1 MAQAQNLVNAP
12 AGRRLCAALLD
23 AVPYLIA
30 YLVLTVQLAGELV
43 QGVSGA
49 TMSITAVV
57 LPSVFMFAYALFLW
71 GWEAMTGKTP
81 GNLLLGI
88 RTTNEDGF
96 APGWGRVFVRRLII
110 GLSNVVPLAGPI
122 VVLLSNLWDSQAQR
136 QGWHDKIAKTL
147 VVDVRSGRNPITTGG
162 LFGPAAFAPQSND
175 PQQPATGYR
184 QSPVTAP
191 GEARFDEQF
200 DAQGYP
206 LPAQRADAGFDQ
218 APKGPIT
225 GVPGSLSGASAPHA
239 SAASAAPAAPV
250 APHSAPS
257 ASSARE
263 TSTASTG
270 SPVQLP
276 PPPPSGPT
284 AESVIVTAAADQQGS
299 PEFQATAMAEQ
310 DSDQTMLHAPTLA
323 EEAALLAFD
332 DGQSTLLRETV
343 LIGRNPAP
351 APGEGPVD
359 LVNFADM
366 GRSVSK
372 THLAVTLLAGQVW
385 VTDRNSTN
393 GSGVTGIGSGFR
405 QLEAG
410 VPEPV
415 RFGDTVHFGDRSFEV
430 RRP

>member
-30 YLVLTVQLAGELV
+30 YAVLLVQISGELV

-57 LPSVFMFAYALFLW
+57 LPSVFMLAYALFLW

-147 VVDVRSGRNPITTGG
+147 VVDVRTGRNPITTGG

-184 QSPVTAP
+184 PSPVTDPAD
-191 GEARFDEQF
+191 ARFDERF

-206 LPAQRADAGFDQ
+206 LPAQRPEPRFDQ
-218 APKGPIT
+218 ALKGPIT
-225 GVPGSLSGASAPHA
+225 GVPGSLSGASAPQT
-239 SAASAAPAAPV
+239 PAAPV
-250 APHSAPS
+250 APHSGPS
-257 ASSARE
+257 ASSAQE

-270 SPVQLP
+270 SPVRLP

-284 AESVIVTAAADQQGS
+284 AEPVIPAAAADQPGS
-299 PEFQATAMAEQ
+299 PEFQAAPMAEP
-310 DSDQTMLHAPTLA
+310 DSNQTMLHAPAPA

-405 QLEAG
+405 ALEAG